1 MRISPETIYRWIY
14 AAAQP
19 ADTSC
24 HHLRRTHRGRG
35 DKAGTAPGQTPVS
48 RTRYNSPLKNYI
60 SGPMLQ
66 AFQIQSNEE
75 SVGYT
80 SALRCF
86 LLAMRIAATFSM
98 DC

>member
-35 DKAGTAPGQTPVS
+35 DKAGTAPGQMPVS

-60 SGPMLQ
+60 SGSMRQ
-66 AFQIQSNEE
+66 E
-75 SVGYT
+75 SRISGNADSVRPP
-80 SALRCF
+80 SALRSF
-86 LLAMRIAATFSM
+86 
-98 DC
+98 

>member
-48 RTRYNSPLKNYI
+48 HTRYNSPLKNYI
-60 SGPMLQ
+60 SGSRLQ
-66 AFQIQSNEE
+66 ELQILNDAE
-75 SVGYT
+75 SASCSSVLQG
-80 SALRCF
+80 F
-86 LLAMRIAATFSM
+86 LLAMRIAAAFSTG
-98 DC
+98 